1 MSCLTAADFER
12 YHSGL
17 LSPAERRDIESHLA
31 GCDACRS
38 GYEVYQ
44 GNEAFLAVARPA
56 MGDSA
61 DFSAT
66 LTDTAN
72 GPDIQ
77 TSYPEIHG
85 YKIVGVAG
93 RGGMGIVYEAV
104 QEALNRK
111 VALKV
116 LPAILATGSPDAVTR
131 FRREA
136 AAAAKLHHTNIIPI
150 YDSGQSR
157 DGYYYAME
165 LIDGEPLDRVI
176 KKLAIADVTDAS
188 ASHIA
193 ESLLT
198 RASRVEG
205 QSETNETETRT
216 LGSDDSDARKGA
228 SDEPSSSSMR
238 RGRVYFQLV
247 ARWMADVANA
257 LDFAHKQGVIHRDIK
272 PSNLILSRDGRL
284 MVADFGLARAS
295 EDKSVTMTGSL
306 LGTLRYM
313 SPEQALAKRMPI
325 DHRTDVYSL
334 GVTMYELLTFQPAFS
349 GRDDK
354 EIISQLVTRDPTA
367 PRKLNPS
374 VPRELDTI
382 CRKCVEKSP
391 AARYETAADLAADL
405 ERYINDLPIVA
416 KPLGPVGRVFKFSRR
431 HRAAVA
437 AAGLALLLTV
447 TLTMLAMYSRQL
459 AMDRVDKLNDE
470 ATRETDHHHWDV
482 ADELYGEIL
491 KFDAT
496 NVRALANWA
505 RSKVMN
511 FNSLPE
517 HSDTRLL
524 EEAHA
529 LCQQALEIDP
539 DYVAG
544 LNVYGVVLK
553 KLGRYDEAIE
563 VYTRVIGLEPKGY
576 AARANLAIIHALKG
590 DLAEAEA
597 SLQTAAKLASTDD
610 QYAVDVWRNLASL
623 QHYLGKLDAA
633 QHNIE
638 KARQCDREN
647 IATWLI
653 RARLLLNGDPSE
665 ASESAGYAD
674 VRAEHRN
681 PKVKRI
687 RALAQLRG
695 GYFDEARSNARAA
708 IELGDMV
715 TINQLIMSIAQAKL
729 GHLDRSRAHL
739 AQAGA
744 HWPGELKDEGDFL
757 ATADRGNLWFETGSE
772 LIGLQAEAKR
782 ALAEL
787 SP

>member
-1 MSCLTAADFER
+1 MSCLTATDFER
-12 YHSGL
+12 YHAGL
-17 LSPAERRDIESHLA
+17 LSPAERRDVESHLA
-31 GCDACRS
+31 SCAECRS
-38 GYEVYQ
+38 GYELHQ

-61 DFSAT
+61 GFSDT
-66 LTDTAN
+66 LTAQAS

-77 TSYPEIHG
+77 TSYPEIKG
-85 YKIVGVAG
+85 YKIIGVAG

-176 KKLAIADVTDAS
+176 KKLALADVTDAS
-188 ASHIA
+188 AAHIA
-193 ESLLT
+193 ETLLT
-198 RASRVEG
+198 RVSRVEG
-205 QSETNETETRT
+205 QSDTNETI
-216 LGSDDSDARKGA
+216 GHSDSDVGKRAPGDA
-228 SDEPSSSSMR
+228 SSSSMR
-238 RGRVYFQLV
+238 RGRIYFQLV
-247 ARWMADVANA
+247 ARWMADVAEA

-295 EDKSVTMTGSL
+295 EDKSVTMTGAL

-354 EIISQLVTRDPTA
+354 EIISQLVLCDPTA

-405 ERYINDLPIVA
+405 QHYMNDRPIVA
-416 KPLGPVGRVFKFSRR
+416 KPLGPAGRVFKFVRR
-431 HRAAVA
+431 HRASVA
-437 AAGLALLLTV
+437 AAGLALLLAL
-447 TLTMLAMYSRQL
+447 TLAINSWQRERGRVNDLIDKGLFETRQGNWD
-459 AMDRVDKLNDE
+459 AAE
-470 ATRETDHHHWDV
+470 A
-482 ADELYGEIL
+482 LYG
-491 KFDAT
+491 DALHRHPT
-496 NVRALANWA
+496 NVRALVNLA
-505 RSKVMN
+505 RSKLLQI
-511 FNSLPE
+511 NSLTE
-517 HSDTRLL
+517 HTDARLL
-524 EEAHA
+524 EEAQE
-529 LCQQALEIDP
+529 LCRRAREIDP

-544 LNVYGVVLK
+544 LNTYGVVFK

-563 VYTRVIGLEPKGY
+563 TYSRVIDLEPEHY
-576 AARANLAIIHALKG
+576 AAHVNLANIHAAVKG
-590 DLAEAEA
+590 DMVEAEA
-597 SLQTAAKLASTDD
+597 SLQTAANLASTDD
-610 QYAVDVWRNLASL
+610 LPAVDVWRNLASL

-695 GYFDEARSNARAA
+695 GYFDLAMSNARAA

-715 TINQLIMSIAQAKL
+715 TINQLIMAIAEAEL
-729 GHLDRSRAHL
+729 GHLDESRAHL
-739 AQAGA
+739 AEAAA
-744 HWPGELKDEGDFL
+744 HWPSELKDEGDFI
-757 ATADRGNLWFETGSE
+757 ATADRGNLWFETAAE

-782 ALAEL
+782 ALAKL